1 MGSRIMIWILLALL
15 LGGGLVLAALTP
27 GVGLIVLLGI
37 VVVVVLVGLAML
49 SAGRG
54 GRVPAHEA
62 ELLGPGGPDDPNA

>member
-1 MGSRIMIWILLALL
+1 MRILIWILLAVL
-15 LGGGLVLAALTP
+15 LGGGLILAALTP

-37 VVVVVLVGLAML
+37 VVFVVLMGLALL

-54 GRVPAHEA
+54 RSVPAREA